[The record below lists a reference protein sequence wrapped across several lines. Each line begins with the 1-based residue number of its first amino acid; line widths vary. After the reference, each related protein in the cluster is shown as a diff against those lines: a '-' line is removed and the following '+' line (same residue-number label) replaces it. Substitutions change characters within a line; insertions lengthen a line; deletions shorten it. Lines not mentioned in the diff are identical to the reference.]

1 MCWCR
6 FGGFL
11 WDASLA
17 HRRVF
22 FADAVGFGFV
32 PFDRTMYGHC

>member
-1 MCWCR
+1 LR
-6 FGGFL
+6 TAG
-11 WDASLA
+11 
-17 HRRVF
+17 VF